1 MCRFSQ
7 VWPNLLKDVKEE
19 TQHTGGYSKLG
30 DFQKVVNLRVLW
42 LGGFVARDGWQ
53 PTGDDERQWDN
64 LRLKPSK
71 YPELSV

>member
-42 LGGFVARDGWQ
+42 LGGFVALGWQ
-53 PTGDDERQWDN
+53 PTGDHETQWDN

-71 YPELSV
+71 YLELSV